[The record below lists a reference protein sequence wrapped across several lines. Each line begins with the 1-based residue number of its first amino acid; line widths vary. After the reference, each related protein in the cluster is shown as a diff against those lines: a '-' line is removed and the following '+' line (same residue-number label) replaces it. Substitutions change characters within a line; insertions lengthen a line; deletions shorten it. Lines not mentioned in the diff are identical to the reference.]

1 MHASTVA
8 SVERVSVS
16 VVFFFL
22 SFQSLWPPLV
32 GRPSA
37 IGAPSVVAIYHVN
50 TVR

>member
-22 SFQSLWPPLV
+22 EFPKPLASS
-32 GRPSA
+32 GR
-37 IGAPSVVAIYHVN
+37 
-50 TVR
+50 